1 MPIGIR
7 RLKFLG
13 FEIPHSKFHISHFMS
28 RACRASLRHFATNR
42 HEQYGLTATLSYAVV
57 VLSHLVCLVCL
68 VCLVHLVSF
77 FQPKNQTNETN
88 KIDQINQMNQINSS
102 MAVVITG
109 ASTGIGAACA
119 LDCAGRGM
127 TVFAGVRDKRAGE
140 ALATKGGP
148 SLIPIMLDVTDV
160 STIMRSAEA
169 VQRVVGAEG
178 LGGLVNN
185 AGIVIGSPL
194 EVIPLPQ
201 LRKQLEVNVIGQIA
215 VTQAFLPL
223 LRRGRGRIVN
233 MGSIAGRGTIPL
245 LGPYSAS
252 KYALEALTD
261 ALRTELQPWGIQV
274 SIIEPGAIA
283 TPIWEKSAKEAEG
296 IEESASDEAKAL
308 YGEAVVR
315 IREAVAQAA
324 QRAIPPDAVVRA
336 VHHALTASRP
346 RTRYLVGTDARLR
359 AWMVKWLPDRV
370 QDRLL
375 VWALKYPRES

>member
-1 MPIGIR
+1 
-7 RLKFLG
+7 
-13 FEIPHSKFHISHFMS
+13 
-28 RACRASLRHFATNR
+28 
-42 HEQYGLTATLSYAVV
+42 
-57 VLSHLVCLVCL
+57 
-68 VCLVHLVSF
+68 
-77 FQPKNQTNETN
+77 
-88 KIDQINQMNQINSS
+88 

-119 LDCAGRGM
+119 LDCVGRGM

-140 ALATKGGP
+140 ALAAKGGP

-169 VQRVVGAEG
+169 VQRVVGEDG

-375 VWALKYPRES
+375 VWALKYPRER

>member
-1 MPIGIR
+1 MTI
-7 RLKFLG
+7 
-13 FEIPHSKFHISHFMS
+13 
-28 RACRASLRHFATNR
+28 
-42 HEQYGLTATLSYAVV
+42 VV
-57 VLSHLVCLVCL
+57 
-68 VCLVHLVSF
+68 
-77 FQPKNQTNETN
+77 
-88 KIDQINQMNQINSS
+88 
-102 MAVVITG
+102 TG

-127 TVFAGVRDKRAGE
+127 TVFAGVRAPLAGE
-140 ALATKGGP
+140 ALAAKGGP
-148 SLIPIMLDVTDV
+148 SIIPIMLDVTDEL
-160 STIMRSAEA
+160 SIARSVEV
-169 VQRVVGAEG
+169 VQRVVGAAG

-194 EVIPLPQ
+194 EVIPLSQ

-261 ALRTELQPWGIQV
+261 ALRMELRPWGIQV

-283 TPIWEKSAKEAEG
+283 TPIWEKSGREAGALE
-296 IEESASDEAKAL
+296 ASVSEEAKAL

-315 IREAVAQAA
+315 IREAIAQAA
-324 QRAIPPDAVVRA
+324 ERAIPPEAVVRA
-336 VHHALTASRP
+336 VYHALTAPRP
-346 RTRYLVGTDARLR
+346 HTRYLVGTDAKLR

-375 VWALKYPRES
+375 TWALKYPREGSV

>member
-1 MPIGIR
+1 M
-7 RLKFLG
+7 
-13 FEIPHSKFHISHFMS
+13 
-28 RACRASLRHFATNR
+28 T
-42 HEQYGLTATLSYAVV
+42 VV
-57 VLSHLVCLVCL
+57 V
-68 VCLVHLVSF
+68 
-77 FQPKNQTNETN
+77 
-88 KIDQINQMNQINSS
+88 
-102 MAVVITG
+102 TG

-127 TVFAGVRDKRAGE
+127 TVFAGVRDPRAGE
-140 ALATKGGP
+140 ALVAKGGP
-148 SLIPIMLDVTDV
+148 LLIPIMIDVTDEL
-160 STIMRSAEA
+160 SITRSVEA
-169 VQRVVGAEG
+169 VQLAVGEKG

-185 AGIVIGSPL
+185 AGIVVGSPL
-194 EVIPLPQ
+194 EVIPLSH

-261 ALRTELQPWGIQV
+261 ALRMELQPWGIQV

-296 IEESASDEAKAL
+296 LEASVSAEAKAL
-308 YGEAVVR
+308 YGEAVIR
-315 IREAVAQAA
+315 IREAIAQAA
-324 QRAIPPDAVVRA
+324 QRAIPPEAVVHA

-346 RTRYLVGTDARLR
+346 RTRYLVGSDAKLR
-359 AWMVKWLPDRV
+359 AWMVKWLPDRM

-375 VWALKYPRES
+375 VWALKYPRGG

>member
-1 MPIGIR
+1 M
-7 RLKFLG
+7 
-13 FEIPHSKFHISHFMS
+13 
-28 RACRASLRHFATNR
+28 N
-42 HEQYGLTATLSYAVV
+42 
-57 VLSHLVCLVCL
+57 
-68 VCLVHLVSF
+68 
-77 FQPKNQTNETN
+77 
-88 KIDQINQMNQINSS
+88 QINQMT
-102 MAVVITG
+102 VVVTG

-127 TVFAGVRDKRAGE
+127 TVFAGVRDPRAGE
-140 ALATKGGP
+140 ALAAKGGP
-148 SLIPIMLDVTDV
+148 SLIPVTLDVTDEP
-160 STIMRSAEA
+160 SIARSVEA
-169 VQRVVGAEG
+169 VQLVLGEKG

-185 AGIVIGSPL
+185 AGIVVGSPL
-194 EVIPLPQ
+194 EVIPLSH

-261 ALRTELQPWGIQV
+261 ALRMELQPWGIQV

-296 IEESASDEAKAL
+296 LEASVSAEAKAL
-308 YGEAVVR
+308 YGEAVIR
-315 IREAVAQAA
+315 IREAIAQAA
-324 QRAIPPDAVVRA
+324 QRAIAPDAVVRA

-346 RTRYLVGTDARLR
+346 RTRYLVGSDAKLR
-359 AWMVKWLPDRV
+359 AWMVKWLPDRI
-370 QDRLL
+370 QDTLL
-375 VWALKYPRES
+375 VWALKYPREG

>member
-1 MPIGIR
+1 LIYSIYLVFWVARHHQM
-7 RLKFLG
+7 K
-13 FEIPHSKFHISHFMS
+13 HINQINK
-28 RACRASLRHFATNR
+28 TNQINR
-42 HEQYGLTATLSYAVV
+42 
-57 VLSHLVCLVCL
+57 
-68 VCLVHLVSF
+68 
-77 FQPKNQTNETN
+77 
-88 KIDQINQMNQINSS
+88 IDEMNQMNSS
-102 MAVVITG
+102 MTVVVTG
-109 ASTGIGAACA
+109 ASTGIGAACV
-119 LDCAGRGM
+119 LDYAARGM
-127 TVFAGVRDKRAGE
+127 TVFAGVRDHRAGE
-140 ALATKGGP
+140 ALAAKAGP
-148 SLIPIMLDVTDV
+148 SLIPITLDVTDER
-160 STIMRSAEA
+160 SIMRSVEV
-169 VQRVVGAEG
+169 VQQVVGEGG

-194 EVIPLPQ
+194 EVIPLAQ

-261 ALRTELQPWGIQV
+261 ALRMELHPWGIQV

-283 TPIWEKSAKEAEG
+283 TPIWEKSAKEAGDLEA
-296 IEESASDEAKAL
+296 SASEDAKAL
-308 YGEAVVR
+308 YGEAVDR

-324 QRAIPPDAVVRA
+324 QRAIAPEAVVRA
-336 VHHALTASRP
+336 VYHALTSPRP
-346 RTRYLVGTDARLR
+346 RTRYLVGSDAKLR

-375 VWALKYPRES
+375 AWALKYPGES